1 MKTSKQANLW
11 QAINHQRMEL
21 SASGRSHFKAVL
33 VLLLKLS
40 VLEELLCKKPSET
53 PYLYK
58 LFNWHGT
65 RSRNIG
71 MEVHMDPLHGQYCM
85 VNEIW
90 LYKPN
95 LKTCPYNNNLAA
107 PH

>member
-71 MEVHMDPLHGQYCM
+71 MEVHMDPLGFIHPIT
-85 VNEIW
+85 VKNKLSIEE
-90 LYKPN
+90 
-95 LKTCPYNNNLAA
+95 
-107 PH
+107 

>member
-71 MEVHMDPLHGQYCM
+71 MEVHMDPLLSICNKGSEYTISIMSDM
-85 VNEIW
+85 VGMR
-90 LYKPN
+90 KSG
-95 LKTCPYNNNLAA
+95 
-107 PH
+107 

>member
-71 MEVHMDPLHGQYCM
+71 MEVHMDPLSQNIRNKYFKEFM
-85 VNEIW
+85 NSIM
-90 LYKPN
+90 LSMSF
-95 LKTCPYNNNLAA
+95 L
-107 PH
+107 